1 MPPSSSAVA
10 GITPTKVPASSCLPP
25 VSWSHRPP
33 SWFLLLFTE
42 PGLITGLLDTG
53 LLECPRQEERAM
65 GPLASRQ
72 RELLA
77 MELLV
82 EAQTSMVVSI
92 GLVAVN
98 RSALAYPLE
107 LPTKALLLLA
117 APVGPSLVRRH
128 NQASIEHRGGAISRV
143 AVTG

>member
-1 MPPSSSAVA
+1 
-10 GITPTKVPASSCLPP
+10 
-25 VSWSHRPP
+25 
-33 SWFLLLFTE
+33 
-42 PGLITGLLDTG
+42 
-53 LLECPRQEERAM
+53 M

-98 RSALAYPLE
+98 RSALASPLE
-107 LPTKALLLLA
+107 LPTKALLLLT
-117 APVGPSLVRRH
+117 APVGPFLVRRP
-128 NQASIEHRGGAISRV
+128 NQASIEHRRWAHQSRRRDRLSQ
-143 AVTG
+143 AEGWKARWSRGEMHENAC